1 MNDITKE
8 LRQRGDEKKHSKAA
22 TPPRGT
28 TQGTQ
33 VVDFSGALLSAPALA
48 NKVLPPRLRLLGSWL
63 REGDLGYLFAP
74 RGHGKT
80 WLAMLIG
87 NAVAEGC
94 ALGSWEAGEGTR
106 PVFYFDAEMNLPD
119 VQDRSRKIGILSENF
134 HWLSNEHLYM
144 EQAISVNIANL
155 AHQAGLSAMLPNGAL
170 FIIDNLSTGQVGMK
184 ENDNDDFDLLKDWL
198 LSLRRRGITV
208 MIVHHAG
215 RNGLMRGGSR
225 REDPAHW
232 ILSLKDAS
240 EDGARCKQFITSF
253 SKCRNCQG
261 REAQPLR
268 WSLSDDS
275 ARITITCEA
284 FSGTDALLAHIRDG
298 VGSASELAEML
309 NVQCSTIS
317 KWAKKLMNAGLVRKK
332 GRDYEAIETP

>member
-1 MNDITKE
+1 
-8 LRQRGDEKKHSKAA
+8 
-22 TPPRGT
+22 
-28 TQGTQ
+28 
-33 VVDFSGALLSAPALA
+33 
-48 NKVLPPRLRLLGSWL
+48 
-63 REGDLGYLFAP
+63 
-74 RGHGKT
+74 
-80 WLAMLIG
+80 
-87 NAVAEGC
+87 
-94 ALGSWEAGEGTR
+94 
-106 PVFYFDAEMNLPD
+106 
-119 VQDRSRKIGILSENF
+119 
-134 HWLSNEHLYM
+134 
-144 EQAISVNIANL
+144 
-155 AHQAGLSAMLPNGAL
+155 MLPNGAL

-268 WSLSDDS
+268 WSLNDEGS
-275 ARITITCEA
+275 RITITCEA

-309 NVQCSTIS
+309 NVQCGTIS

-332 GRDYEAIETP
+332 GRDYEAIEAL